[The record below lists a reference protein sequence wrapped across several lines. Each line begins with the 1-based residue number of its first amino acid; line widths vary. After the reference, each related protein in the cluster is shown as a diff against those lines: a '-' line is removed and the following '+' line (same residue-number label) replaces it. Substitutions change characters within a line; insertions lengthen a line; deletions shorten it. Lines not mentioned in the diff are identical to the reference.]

1 MVSERRRARRAQAG
15 GGTAPRGLFDR
26 PADAACLAALRA
38 EPAIAGLT
46 ESLVGLSAAQ
56 WNITLNRLQ
65 ECGLMS
71 LAGTRRV
78 GEGADGAPIDAH
90 PLVREYFAK
99 QVRERQP
106 EAWREG
112 HRRLYELLKSSVPYW
127 PEGLG
132 GLQPLYQAVAHG
144 CKAGLHKEV
153 WEEIYRDRIMRGRD
167 SYSVK
172 KLGAFGADLGA
183 LACFFEEP
191 WTQFAPGLSETN
203 QASLLNE
210 AAFCLRALGRLT
222 DSLEPIREALQMSV
236 QQGEW
241 LGAARVAIN
250 LSELELTLGKVA
262 AAVRDAEETVEF
274 ADRSGEWAQRM
285 TNRTTL
291 ANALHQGGRTEEA
304 LERFREAE
312 LLQAKQQPYYPLLY
326 AVQGVQ
332 YCELLV
338 RDAERAAWARFLA
351 SNLAAADKR
360 QPAFQ
365 MSALH
370 EVERRAA
377 QTLKWSR
384 EFAGAPVLDL
394 ALNHLTLGRVT
405 LYRAVLEGRKS
416 HPARPRGV
424 PETGQIV
431 NLAAARRELTA
442 ALDTLRAAGTTHHV
456 PSSLLTC
463 AWLRFL
469 EGDRGGAKADLDES
483 WQIAE
488 RGSMKLHMADIHL
501 HRARLFRDRAALAA
515 AAKLIEETGYHRR
528 DEELVDAREALGSPA
543 E

>member
-1 MVSERRRARRAQAG
+1 M
-15 GGTAPRGLFDR
+15 
-26 PADAACLAALRA
+26 
-38 EPAIAGLT
+38 
-46 ESLVGLSAAQ
+46 
-56 WNITLNRLQ
+56 
-65 ECGLMS
+65 
-71 LAGTRRV
+71 
-78 GEGADGAPIDAH
+78 
-90 PLVREYFAK
+90 
-99 QVRERQP
+99 
-106 EAWREG
+106 
-112 HRRLYELLKSSVPYW
+112 
-127 PEGLG
+127 
-132 GLQPLYQAVAHG
+132 
-144 CKAGLHKEV
+144 
-153 WEEIYRDRIMRGRD
+153 
-167 SYSVK
+167 
-172 KLGAFGADLGA
+172 
-183 LACFFEEP
+183 
-191 WTQFAPGLSETN
+191 
-203 QASLLNE
+203 
-210 AAFCLRALGRLT
+210 
-222 DSLEPIREALQMSV
+222 
-236 QQGEW
+236 
-241 LGAARVAIN
+241 
-250 LSELELTLGKVA
+250 
-262 AAVRDAEETVEF
+262 RDAEQSFEL
-274 ADRSGEWAQRM
+274 ADRSGYVSLRVLS
-285 TNRTTL
+285 RTTL
-291 ANALHQGGRTEEA
+291 ADVRHQSGARADALT
-304 LERFREAE
+304 LFRESEAMQAQGE
-312 LLQAKQQPYYPLLY
+312 PQYPVLYSLQGFQFCDLLLD
-326 AVQGVQ
+326 
-332 YCELLV
+332 
-338 RDAERAAWARFLA
+338 DAERMAWATTLRCNPVATDRPKLEPQ
-351 SNLAAADKR
+351 LDVLREVERRGEQAAADKR